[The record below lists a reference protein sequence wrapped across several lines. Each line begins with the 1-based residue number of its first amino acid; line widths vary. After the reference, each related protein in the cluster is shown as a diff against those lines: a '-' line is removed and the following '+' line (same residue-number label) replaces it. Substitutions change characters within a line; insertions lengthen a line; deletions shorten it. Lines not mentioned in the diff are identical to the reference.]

1 MVDIVKGRDGK
12 LYELDTISGE
22 VKELSSDNRFLV
34 PETQKFCI
42 SKANVLF
49 SSLRKG
55 KSMQQACDK
64 ANIDFGQLHNW
75 RRLFP
80 EFATK
85 LDEAIEDRAFFYEDQ
100 IHQLV
105 LDSDIPAVEMN
116 AKIAAL
122 EKLAKMGN
130 TKRYNNKKQDQESG
144 GVTFVINTGVPN
156 ADPVKLEDII
166 YVKRD
171 DESKNIS
178 GPGMGLQGS
187 GRGSDDEE
195 APWWDSRVGQASLG
209 DEGFGDT
216 TPAEGSGDDESGT
229 DKSSR
234 EDIFGGVGSIFTGRG
249 GGKE

>member
-105 LDSDIPAVEMN
+105 LDSDLPAVEMN

-130 TKRYNNKKQDQESG
+130 TKRYSSKKQDQDSG

-156 ADPVKLEDII
+156 PAPVKLEDII
-166 YVKRD
+166 YVERD
-171 DESKNIS
+171 EKSQVPS
-178 GPGMGLQGS
+178 GSGVGLQG
-187 GRGSDDEE
+187 RGAEYDD
-195 APWWDSRVGQASLG
+195 ADPPWWESSI
-209 DEGFGDT
+209 EGGGSVDGGIGS
-216 TPAEGSGDDESGT
+216 PAPTEGSGDDESGPNQG
-229 DKSSR
+229 SR
-234 EDIFGGVGSIFTGRG
+234 EDIFGGVGSLFTGRG